1 MSGSI
6 AFLGAAIVLL
16 AVSTGLGS
24 EGETVFPR
32 VEGKALTGDKFE
44 VPGDLGR
51 ARNLILVAFLREHQE
66 DIDTWIPRAD
76 SLEKAFEDFT
86 FYEFPILPEMNAVSR
101 WFIYRGMRSGITSD
115 SARARTVTFHLDKQ
129 PFRESLGIESEDYI
143 SVFLVNAEGA
153 VLWRAT
159 GKWNREKEQ
168 DLRKTLGKAPRGD
181 DAGGGNLPGTEEP
194 ETD

>member
-1 MSGSI
+1 MVGTI
-6 AFLGAAIVLL
+6 ALLGVAIVLF
-16 AVSTGLGS
+16 AVSTVLGS

-32 VEGKALTGDKFE
+32 IEGKALTGDKFE

-101 WFIYRGMRSGITSD
+101 WFIYQGMRSGITSD
-115 SARARTVTFHLDKQ
+115 PARARTVTFHLDKE

-159 GKWNREKEQ
+159 GKWNREKEE
-168 DLRKTLGKAPRGD
+168 DLRRAMGEAPRD
-181 DAGGGNLPGTEEP
+181 DNAGGRNSPGEGEP
-194 ETD
+194 DSD